1 LFQTGGERG
10 NCAFPLFEFWVG
22 VSAIAPSA
30 AEAGLR
36 VSACGTRLKIA
47 PSWVKEFVWRNAIKK
62 ESSVLGRTGI
72 ACIVAAL
79 ALVASAHGDS
89 LSSYK
94 KQVAGGPAAQA
105 IGMAIDALEA
115 GDLKRAEVASLKA
128 LTLAPDEPHAL
139 ALLAEVEMR
148 QGRQANALKYLQTA
162 VAKNPKSAVAEEAM
176 GRYLDEHREYPAAES
191 AFKKAIALDPKWAAA
206 QISLGDFYLA
216 RGQSA
221 PALTAYRAAVA
232 EDPKSG
238 ATHLALGLGM
248 AAAGDAQNSE
258 KELRTAARLM
268 PAGG

>member
-1 LFQTGGERG
+1 M
-10 NCAFPLFEFWVG
+10 
-22 VSAIAPSA
+22 
-30 AEAGLR
+30 
-36 VSACGTRLKIA
+36 
-47 PSWVKEFVWRNAIKK
+47 
-62 ESSVLGRTGI
+62 LGRTGI
-72 ACIVAAL
+72 ACVVVAL

-115 GDLKRAEVASLKA
+115 GDLKRAEVASWKA

-148 QGRQANALKYLQTA
+148 QGHQAKALKYLQTA
-162 VAKNPKSAVAEEAM
+162 VAKNPKSAVAQEAM
-176 GRYLDEHREYPAAES
+176 GRYLDENKEYAGAES
-191 AFKKAIALDPKWAAA
+191 AFKKAMELDPKWAAA

-238 ATHLALGLGM
+238 VAHLALGLGM

-258 KELRTAARLM
+258 KELRTAARLI
-268 PAGG
+268 PNSVTRATFLP